1 MKAWRV
7 QHLGDPDS
15 SLHLEEIDEP
25 VPGPGLVRIRVES
38 TAVNFADILVR
49 RGIYQDRP
57 GVPLTPGTESCGV
70 IVDVGPDVQLDI
82 GMRVAG
88 LNDLRHGGFAEQ
100 ALLRAPTVLPV
111 PADLDA
117 CDATI
122 LYSTFQTAHV
132 GLFHRAGLRAGE
144 WVIVHGAASGV
155 GAAAVQLAVNRGAH
169 VVAAAGGPDKVAYCV
184 QLGAEVTVDSRPGT
198 AADDLYTAVMEATDG
213 RGVEVAFDPV
223 GGRLGGVTRRLM
235 AWDGRLVVIGF
246 ASGEIPTYAANHVLV
261 KGYAVM
267 GMAWA
272 DYAARRRP
280 VIEAAH
286 EEILRAHRAGQL
298 RTDVRAIDLAEVPAA
313 LAALESRTVIGRLA
327 VRMANP
333 DQAPPPDSH
342 LR

>member
-1 MKAWRV
+1 VKAWRV
-7 QHLGDPDS
+7 HHLGHPSS

-25 VPGPGLVRIRVES
+25 VPGPGLVRVRVES
-38 TAVNFADILVR
+38 TAVNFADILVC

-88 LNDLRHGGFAEQ
+88 LTDLRHGGFAEH
-100 ALLRAPTVLPV
+100 ALLKAPTVLPI

-155 GAAAVQLAVNRGAH
+155 GAAAVQLAVAHGAH
-169 VVAAAGGPDKVAYCV
+169 VVAVAGGAHKLAYCD
-184 QLGAEVTVDSRPGT
+184 QLGAEVTVDSRPDT
-198 AADDLYTAVMEATDG
+198 ACDDLYTAVMAVTDG
-213 RGVEVAFDPV
+213 RGVDVAFDPV
-223 GGRLGGVTRRLM
+223 GGRLGDVTRRLM

-246 ASGEIPTYAANHVLV
+246 ASGEVPTYAANHVLV

-267 GMAWA
+267 GMAWS
-272 DYAARRRP
+272 DYAVRRRP

-286 EEILRAHRAGQL
+286 EEILRAHRAGRL
-298 RTDVRAIDLAEVPAA
+298 RTDVRAVDLTDVPAA
-313 LAALESRTVIGRLA
+313 LAALESRTVLGRLA
-327 VRMANP
+327 LRV
-333 DQAPPPDSH
+333 APNDGPSSSD